1 MGISNELSSEIATAI
16 LSSKRRS
23 PRELHDLKEIVLN
36 IHSTLQKM
44 TDEARAQRR
53 KSLVLPQ
60 TPTDK
65 G

>member
-16 LSSKRRS
+16 LSKRKS
-23 PRELHDLKEIVLN
+23 PRELNDLKEIVLN
-36 IHSTLQKM
+36 VHSTLQKM
-44 TDEARAQRR
+44 TDEARAHRR
-53 KSLVLPQ
+53 KSLALPQ

>member
-16 LSSKRRS
+16 LSSKRKS
-23 PRELHDLKEIVLN
+23 PRELNDLKEIVLN